1 MASDTPSTSELLRLG
16 IQAAKEGNRQ
26 AAQMMLQQVVTK
38 DRENIRA
45 MLWLAKIAPDL
56 ETRTSWLQ
64 RVLQIDP
71 NNETAIKALTKQE
84 TRDVSKRNRLI
95 FRLGVAAY
103 LIILPILALLAIVTM
118 T

>member
-1 MASDTPSTSELLRLG
+1 MASDTPSASELLRLG
-16 IQAAKEGNRQ
+16 IQAAKDGNRQ
-26 AAQMMLQQVVTK
+26 AAQMMLQQVISN

-71 NNETAIKALTKQE
+71 NNETALKALTKLE
-84 TRDVSKRNRLI
+84 TRDVSRRNRLI
-95 FRLGVAAY
+95 FQIGVVAY
-103 LIILPILALLAIVTM
+103 LIILPIAALVTIIIM

>member
-1 MASDTPSTSELLRLG
+1 MASDTPSASELLRLG
-16 IQAAKEGNRQ
+16 IQAAKDGNRE
-26 AAQMMLQQVVTK
+26 AAQMMLQQVIRK
-38 DRENIRA
+38 DRDNVRA

-95 FRLGVAAY
+95 FQLGIAAY
-103 LIILPILALLAIVTM
+103 LILLPIVALLAILIM